1 MENWKQGDVMKSPL
15 KTTLKL
21 ETSRRQEV
29 IVEDNVETENKETKL
44 KGNTENSVKI
54 ESKEKIWRDKV
65 ENWIYQ

>member
-54 ESKEKIWRDKV
+54 ESKEKI
-65 ENWIYQ
+65 